1 MQLVDNDT
9 FISQLT
15 KLFESSS
22 EHGTVWL
29 THKRFSYDDGDIKM
43 DTADGGDDREYPCL
57 LRATNGKEISFSTRV
72 TPTDLA
78 KFTAHYGSLLKAQM
92 TPHLRK
98 RDKNKQKAKQDQAN
112 ARKARMTEPV
122 LIEGSKRGAGRR
134 KMQRR
139 LKLVRKQNE
148 SQEAFRVRG
157 EGKVVV

>member
-1 MQLVDNDT
+1 MAV
-9 FISQLT
+9 
-15 KLFESSS
+15 
-22 EHGTVWL
+22 
-29 THKRFSYDDGDIKM
+29 SYDDGDIKM

-57 LRATNGKEISFSTRV
+57 LRATNGKEISFSTRVSPTHPSSIFYILTCVSPTQV